1 MMCVFARLKVVWFW
15 KATKK
20 FVKNHQHQNV
30 IACRAVMSDD
40 DSDAEES
47 SATSAMRRAASA
59 GDAKSLRSAFRAYQA
74 AFYARRGRTQTAEE
88 RASTLESRDKGG
100 DGYSLLDQASMAESL
115 SAYEWLVS
123 QGASDGIADVVV
135 RGTNANANAK
145 SDDGRGE
152 FEERL
157 REEHAEDGH
166 DALGGAAY
174 ASTNWTSYAEAER
187 EWSSTGVLGDEEHR
201 AKMWAAGERARRGQG
216 KRKASTTVRA
226 TEDAERR
233 EKRERMEREERE
245 HRRRLEDLRAR
256 DAEWRKSVVE
266 ASTPKRVSVD
276 EYRKKWR
283 RLERALEKSKLRS
296 LCVDDFPFVTEEQT
310 QPATALRDFLTL
322 GVSEDDRRAK
332 LREEMLRWH
341 PDKFSKYLACA
352 REEDLDEVRERV
364 NAMSQAVREAF
375 KALNA

>member
-1 MMCVFARLKVVWFW
+1 MGVYLRVSKCGFGFAL
-15 KATKK
+15 KK
-20 FVKNHQHQNV
+20 FVKRQNV
-30 IACRAVMSDD
+30 IPRRAVMPDD

-88 RASTLESRDKGG
+88 RASTLESREDGG
-100 DGYSLLDQASMAESL
+100 DGYSLLDRASMAESL

-123 QGASDGIADVVV
+123 QGASDGIVDVVV
-135 RGTNANANAK
+135 RGTNANANANAK

-216 KRKASTTVRA
+216 KRKASTTLRA

-233 EKRERMEREERE
+233 QKRERMEREERE

-276 EYRKKWR
+276 DYRKKWR

-322 GVSEDDRRAK
+322 GVSEDDRRTK

-352 REEDLDEVRERV
+352 LEEDLDEVRERV

>member
-1 MMCVFARLKVVWFW
+1 
-15 KATKK
+15 
-20 FVKNHQHQNV
+20 
-30 IACRAVMSDD
+30 MSGD

-47 SATSAMRRAASA
+47 SATSAMRRAATA
-59 GDAKSLRSAFRAYQA
+59 GDAKGLRSAFRAYQA

-88 RASTLESRDKGG
+88 RAATLESRDDGG
-100 DGYSLLDQASMAESL
+100 KGYSLLDRASMAESL

-135 RGTNANANAK
+135 RGTNANANASSK
-145 SDDGRGE
+145 SDVGRGE

-166 DALGGAAY
+166 DALGSAAY

-201 AKMWAAGERARRGQG
+201 AKMWAAGERARRGEG
-216 KRKASTTVRA
+216 KRKASVAHA

-233 EKRERMEREERE
+233 EKRERREREERE

-283 RLERALEKSKLRS
+283 RLERALEKSKLGT
-296 LCVDDFPFVTEEQT
+296 LCADDFPFVTDEQT
-310 QPATALRDFLTL
+310 QPAAALRDFLTL
-322 GVSEDDRRAK
+322 GVSKDDRRTK

-352 REEDLDEVRERV
+352 REENLDEVRERV

>member
-1 MMCVFARLKVVWFW
+1 MCVFARLQVWFW
-15 KATKK
+15 IASKK
-20 FVKNHQHQNV
+20 FVKNQNV
-30 IACRAVMSDD
+30 IARRAVMSDD
-40 DSDAEES
+40 DSDGEES

-59 GDAKSLRSAFRAYQA
+59 GDAKSLRSAVRAYQA

-100 DGYSLLDQASMAESL
+100 DGYSLLDRASMAESL

-135 RGTNANANAK
+135 RGTNANANANAK

-216 KRKASTTVRA
+216 KRKASTTVHA

-266 ASTPKRVSVD
+266 ASTPKRVGVD

-322 GVSEDDRRAK
+322 GVSEDDRRTK

>member
-1 MMCVFARLKVVWFW
+1 MVLEC
-15 KATKK
+15 TKK
-20 FVKNHQHQNV
+20 LVKNHHQQSV
-30 IACRAVMSDD
+30 IARRAVMSDD
-40 DSDAEES
+40 DSDGEES

-59 GDAKSLRSAFRAYQA
+59 GDAKLLRSAFRAYQA

-88 RASTLESRDKGG
+88 RASTLESREGG
-100 DGYSLLDQASMAESL
+100 GNGYSLLDRASMAESL

-145 SDDGRGE
+145 SDDDGE
-152 FEERL
+152 FEKRL

-201 AKMWAAGERARRGQG
+201 EKMWAAGERARRGEG
-216 KRKASTTVRA
+216 KRKASTVHA

-233 EKRERMEREERE
+233 EKRKRMEREERE

-266 ASTPKRVSVD
+266 ASKPKRVSVD
-276 EYRKKWR
+276 EYRKKWK

-296 LCVDDFPFVTEEQT
+296 LCVDDFPFVTDEQT

-322 GVSEDDRRAK
+322 GVSKDDRRTK

-352 REEDLDEVRERV
+352 REENLDEVRERV